1 MLNSTK
7 KETDFER
14 TKRYFLE
21 IKNSIPKFTDNLEL
35 ISQNVDLLNNKDIQS
50 AINYLIVGFRLSEL
64 DLDEIR
70 KNWDYLIKCVNKKI
84 AGACPRYF
92 FNFKFSHHYEER
104 GIIRR
109 QFF

>member
-21 IKNSIPKFTDNLEL
+21 IKKSIPKFTDNLEL

-70 KNWDYLIKCVNKKI
+70 KN
-84 AGACPRYF
+84 
-92 FNFKFSHHYEER
+92 
-104 GIIRR
+104 
-109 QFF
+109 